1 VYEKLKQNPNAMR
14 AVTEAALAQPGV
26 AEIFR
31 AEQLQN
37 RPATQS
43 PSRRALADG
52 YFPGRSGDLFIVA
65 KPYWLMDRTPAG
77 KARSYGTSHGA
88 PYNYDQNVPL
98 LLLGFGIRHGEYFD
112 EVTPADIA
120 PTLASLCG
128 VTLASRDGHVL
139 AQALAK

>member
-1 VYEKLKQNPNAMR
+1 VYEKLKQNASAMR

-43 PSRRALADG
+43 PTRRALADG
-52 YFPGRSGDLFIVA
+52 YFPGRSGDLFIVP

-98 LLLGFGIRHGEYFD
+98 LFMGFGIKHGEYFD
-112 EVTPADIA
+112 EVTPADVA
-120 PTLASLCG
+120 PTLAALCG